1 MITYLRYAILSAKL
15 VCTAFYI
22 YWLIHLLLFDVFKHN
37 DIVLI
42 LFLNDFTYDVVV
54 QILVPKRLNR
64 KIVIT
69 IRCSLYK
76 NLGDSYFIPM
86 GMHGHE
92 GTVEALDLV
101 KFENIC
107 IAKSAYT
114 GAVLVVGVISNV
126 ALLKYG

>member
-1 MITYLRYAILSAKL
+1 M
-15 VCTAFYI
+15 
-22 YWLIHLLLFDVFKHN
+22 
-37 DIVLI
+37 
-42 LFLNDFTYDVVV
+42 
-54 QILVPKRLNR
+54 NR

-76 NLGDSYFIPM
+76 NLGDSYFIHM

-107 IAKSAYT
+107 IAKSAYK